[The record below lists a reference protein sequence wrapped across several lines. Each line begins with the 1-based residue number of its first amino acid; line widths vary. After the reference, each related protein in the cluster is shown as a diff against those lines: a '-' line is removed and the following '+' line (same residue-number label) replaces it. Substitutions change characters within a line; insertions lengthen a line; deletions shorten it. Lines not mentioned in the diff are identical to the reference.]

1 MNICLLVKDFAVG
14 KKFSKDGLPT
24 KSGAEF
30 HAENHARQLIA
41 LGNRVTIM
49 AKKRYYFTAARE
61 NLDGIDLVR
70 LHAPFRW
77 LEIQL
82 DYGNIITG
90 DIAKRLLES

>member
-41 LGNRVTIM
+41 HGNRI
-49 AKKRYYFTAARE
+49 TA
-61 NLDGIDLVR
+61 
-70 LHAPFRW
+70 
-77 LEIQL
+77 
-82 DYGNIITG
+82 
-90 DIAKRLLES
+90 DIAKRLLED